1 MLVSMCGLEW
11 QALHT
16 KHPKLQMLDAYIP
29 RFSKDEFGGMQHNGG
44 YGGSGVDQGERC

>member
-1 MLVSMCGLEW
+1 MLVSMCDSEG

-16 KHPKLQMLDAYIP
+16 KHPKLQMLDAHIP
-29 RFSKDEFGGMQHNGG
+29 RFGKDEFGGMQCNGG